1 MSPSSQRAWIEI
13 IRNVDAAAGVTVAL
27 LAEGVDRNQLE
38 DLLNGMNT
46 VALLAEGV
54 DRNIDQIPST
64 LYEMVAL
71 LAEGVDRNRWRT
83 AT

>member
-1 MSPSSQRAWIEI
+1 MSTWGNAC
-13 IRNVDAAAGVTVAL
+13 VAL

-46 VALLAEGV
+46 E
-54 DRNIDQIPST
+54 
-64 LYEMVAL
+64 VAL